1 MNDNCQGKYVL
12 AVALQGRVPCKVK
25 GKIIKGDLMISAG
38 NGYAESSQNPLLG
51 SLIGKALEDFDG
63 EEGVIEVLVGLG

>member
-1 MNDNCQGKYVL
+1 
-12 AVALQGRVPCKVK
+12 
-25 GKIIKGDLMISAG
+25 MISAG

-63 EEGVIEVLVGLG
+63 EEGIIEVLVGLG